1 MIYESEGYYRGTKK
15 VCAHCREREV
25 SIDIEIGG
33 EHELCDRCWKEINDN
48 EIIGWG
54 KGE

>member
-25 SIDIEIGG
+25 SIDTEIAK
-33 EHELCDRCWKEINDN
+33 HDLCDRCWKEIHDD
-48 EIIGWG
+48 EIIGWR